1 MNHALMYKKRD
12 QKCSLLQKKD
22 QKEGR
27 GFIQPIMVPVD
38 GLCYKIVQLIHQF
51 FKKTFHLS
59 ENIYHETEKKQ
70 VKRMHISLAK
80 IGSFSYYDQ
89 L

>member
-1 MNHALMYKKRD
+1 
-12 QKCSLLQKKD
+12 
-22 QKEGR
+22 
-27 GFIQPIMVPVD
+27 MVPVD

-51 FKKTFHLS
+51 FKKIFHLS

-80 IGSFSYYDQ
+80 IGSFSYYD
-89 L
+89 